1 MLLAACHHTRKTL
14 VPEVPH
20 NGDASARARFL
31 EARSKFLRD
40 GTDGEF
46 AKIVQEYP
54 EDPIAPWA
62 ELYAGIAAV
71 RARDFAGADQQL
83 GKVLA
88 ANTDPGLTTRAR
100 LFLGIAKNYE
110 GDSRR
115 ALELLDKLPDNAIE
129 NDDERTE
136 QLAALAFANAAERPV
151 AALPYLDALY
161 GRVQPAE
168 RAMIVQRAQEVAAT
182 LDPGALAHVYDDLQ
196 NRAGPSI
203 AAVGSRLVLLE
214 ERNGLPQAAKRREDV
229 AHVRAELGLPRVYTE
244 ADTGPIGSGGGGD
257 PGLIGAVVPLGS
269 SANRVAEAAIAGFA
283 LAAGAPDGTGVA
295 AIETRAAGDKTAAAE
310 AVDQLAHQN
319 VIAIVGPIEGASVD
333 AASGRADGLGVP
345 LVSLATAP
353 EQRTTGRFV
362 YHIRH
367 SAEARA
373 RVLAQRALEKGVK
386 TFIVLS
392 PDSKYGQAVTAAF
405 AEAVAKGGGQIVKT
419 VEYKK
424 DAVSFAST
432 VKGLGND
439 FQAVFVPD
447 TAEKLGLIAPALAA
461 AGLVAKPAGTKASK
475 KGSKKTIAERPIL
488 LLSTAEDLTSSYL
501 AAAGRHSEGAFLA
514 PGFYPDDADPT
525 AKPFIDRFFAAYGRV
540 PTATEAYAYDAAQ
553 LAAAGSA
560 GGRSGL
566 AASLASS
573 QLAGVTG
580 TIQFDAEHRRA
591 DPGIVYTVTVETGDT
606 GDTYTIRSVR

>member
-20 NGDASARARFL
+20 NGDATARARFL

-40 GTDGEF
+40 GSDGEF

-54 EDPIAPWA
+54 GDPIAPWA

-71 RARDFAGADQQL
+71 RARDFAAADQQL
-83 GKVLA
+83 AKVLA
-88 ANTDPGLTTRAR
+88 SNTDPGLTTRGR
-100 LFLGIAKNYE
+100 LFLGITKNYE
-110 GDSRR
+110 GDTRR
-115 ALELLDKLPDNAIE
+115 ALELLDKLPDSAIE

-136 QLAALAFANAAERPV
+136 LVAALAFANASERPI

-182 LDPGALAHVYDDLQ
+182 LDPGALSHVYDDLQ

-214 ERNGLPQAAKRREDV
+214 ERNGSPQAAKRREDV
-229 AHVRAELGLPRVYTE
+229 AHVRAELGLPRTYTE
-244 ADTGPIGSGGGGD
+244 AETGVISGGGAGD

-283 LAAGAPDGTGVA
+283 LAAGAPDGQGIA

-310 AVDQLAHQN
+310 AVDQLARQN

-353 EQRTTGRFV
+353 EQRTVGRFV
-362 YHIRH
+362 FHIRH

-373 RVLAQRALEKGVK
+373 RVLAQRALDAGVTK
-386 TFIVLS
+386 FLVLS
-392 PDSKYGQAVTAAF
+392 PDSKYG
-405 AEAVAKGGGQIVKT
+405 EAVATAFADAVARGGGHVVKT
-419 VEYKK
+419 VQYKK

-432 VKGLGND
+432 VKGLGD
-439 FQAVFVPD
+439 DWQGVFVPD

-461 AGLVAKPAGTKASK
+461 AGLVSKPAGTKASK
-475 KGSKKTIAERPIL
+475 IKGSKKAIAERPIL

-501 AAAGRHSEGAFLA
+501 AAAGRHSEGAFLS
-514 PGFYPDDADPT
+514 PGFYPDDADAT
-525 AKPFIDRFFAAYGRV
+525 AKPFVDRFFAAYGRV
-540 PTATEAYAYDAAQ
+540 PSATEAYAYDAAQ
-553 LAAAGSA
+553 LAAAGAA
-560 GGRSGL
+560 GGRAGL

-580 TIQFDAEHRRA
+580 TIQFNAEHRRA

-606 GDTYTIRSVR
+606 YAIHAIR